1 MRYIL
6 KNPSVKGRMNNM
18 QQQELNNLIDM
29 EKDII
34 KHPSED
40 LKYLDSILNSDLFTQ
55 AEVEDINSALGI
67 ILHNEKL
74 SEVEKVNLLDNSWKI
89 NHKFKP
95 PTVEEFLT
103 EEWIGP
109 QAKEVYP
116 HCKEVFIKYFDP
128 SVNKNTLITYCCT

>member
-1 MRYIL
+1 MD
-6 KNPSVKGRMNNM
+6 KNDFNS
-18 QQQELNNLIDM
+18 LIDM

-34 KHPSED
+34 QHPQDD
-40 LKYLDSILNSDLFTQ
+40 LCYLDSILNSDLFTD
-55 AEVEDINSALGI
+55 AEIKDINSALGL
-67 ILHNEKL
+67 ILHDEKL
-74 SEVEKVNLLDNSWKI
+74 SEREKGNLLENRGKI

-103 EEWIGP
+103 EDWIGP
-109 QAKEVYP
+109 QAKEVFP

>member
-1 MRYIL
+1 MNKDDFNSL
-6 KNPSVKGRMNNM
+6 KD
-18 QQQELNNLIDM
+18 I

-34 KHPSED
+34 LHPQED
-40 LKYLDSILNSDLFTQ
+40 FYYLDNLFNSDLFSQ
-55 AEVEDINSALGI
+55 SEIKDINSALGL
-67 ILHNEKL
+67 ILHDEKL
-74 SEVEKVNLLDNSWKI
+74 SEREKGNLLENSWKI
-89 NHKFKP
+89 NHKFKC
-95 PTVEEFLT
+95 PTPEEFLT